1 MSAGCKP
8 KAGKKQKRLSVKSKG
23 VAIVPIGSV
32 EQHSY
37 HLPLGTDTYVAMTIA
52 EEAAE
57 KTGAVL
63 TPPVWFGWSPHHMV
77 LPGTVTIRPEV
88 LSELTYDI
96 IESLM
101 LTV

>member
-1 MSAGCKP
+1 MSVYLQTKSWEEAREAIK
-8 KAGKKQKRLSVKSKG
+8 KSKG

-37 HLPLGTDTYVAMTIA
+37 HLPLGTDTYVAMTVA
-52 EEAAE
+52 EGAAE

-77 LPGTVTIRPEV
+77 LPGTITIRPE
-88 LSELTYDI
+88 
-96 IESLM
+96 
-101 LTV
+101 

>member
-1 MSAGCKP
+1 MSAWLQTKSWEEA
-8 KAGKKQKRLSVKSKG
+8 KEAIVKSKG

-63 TPPVWFGWSPHHMV
+63 TPPVWFVRLEPASYGASRNRHH
-77 LPGTVTIRPEV
+77 PTRSTV
-88 LSELTYDI
+88 
-96 IESLM
+96 
-101 LTV
+101 

>member
-1 MSAGCKP
+1 MSAWLQTKSWEEA
-8 KAGKKQKRLSVKSKG
+8 KETIARSKG

-57 KTGAVL
+57 K
-63 TPPVWFGWSPHHMV
+63 PVQS
-77 LPGTVTIRPEV
+77 
-88 LSELTYDI
+88 
-96 IESLM
+96 
-101 LTV
+101 

>member
-1 MSAGCKP
+1 MSAWLQTKSWEEA
-8 KAGKKQKRLSVKSKG
+8 KEAIVKSKG

-63 TPPVWFGWSPHHMV
+63 TARLVRLEPASYGASRNRHH
-77 LPGTVTIRPEV
+77 PTRSTV
-88 LSELTYDI
+88 
-96 IESLM
+96 
-101 LTV
+101 

>member
-1 MSAGCKP
+1 MSAWLQTKSWEEA
-8 KAGKKQKRLSVKSKG
+8 KEAIVKSKG

-63 TPPVWFGWSPHHMV
+63 TPPFGSAGARITWYYRGPSQSD
-77 LPGTVTIRPEV
+77 LSTV
-88 LSELTYDI
+88 
-96 IESLM
+96 
-101 LTV
+101 